1 MKLKRKTTT
10 DSHKKRINNRMFLRS
25 GQETLNI
32 IQMFYSR
39 LTHSVQSAFIKVNR
53 LYAVRH
59 VTKPED
65 GFHRI
70 RLSEKVLTAV
80 RTDYDIYGYLR

>member
-32 IQMFYSR
+32 IEMFYSR

-59 VTKPED
+59 VTKPENGSHVASACQRD
-65 GFHRI
+65 P
-70 RLSEKVLTAV
+70 VYTW
-80 RTDYDIYGYLR
+80 Y